1 MTFKGSGEPKGGEK
15 TIEELK
21 GVKSRDKACF
31 GYALQEGGRPKV
43 NRNNLNL
50 DFLWGITE
58 PNEDY
63 G

>member
-31 GYALQEGGRPKV
+31 GYALREGGRPKV
-43 NRNNLNL
+43 NREQL
-50 DFLWGITE
+50 FC
-58 PNEDY
+58 
-63 G
+63 